1 MRLFF
6 NQKPVAFVDNALDL
20 YKPSE
25 FASATRSTVP
35 LISLLKH
42 GSEVWATITKE
53 LSAAAPSSEMHLE
66 FTVKPPKGCGKA
78 SHTDVM
84 LIQGNRSVAFEAKWT
99 EPQYDRASKWL
110 FGGDDPEN
118 RRLVMSGWLSLL
130 QPHSTRTLRLEDL
143 GAAIYQMV
151 HRAASACYVGPNPT
165 LAYIQFCPLANGCY
179 PDVMLMNDLS
189 YFHNLLGAPD
199 EFPFWLVE
207 VVAKPTQTFET
218 IRGLTRG
225 LRDTA
230 KEIHRALCNG
240 PLFEFTKLHLHRIHG
255 LRVDAEHIVDFHTIG
270 QHVAHGDQR

>member
-6 NQKPVAFVDNALDL
+6 NQKPVAFVDEALDL
-20 YKPSE
+20 YKASE

-42 GSEVWATITKE
+42 GGEVWATITKE
-53 LSAAAPSSEMHLE
+53 LSAEAPSGEIHLE
-66 FTVKPPKGCGKA
+66 FTVKSPQGRGKA

-84 LIQGNRSVAFEAKWT
+84 LIQGNRAVAFEAKWT
-99 EPQYDRASKWL
+99 EPQYDQVSKWL
-110 FGGDDPEN
+110 VGGDDPEN

-130 QPHSTRTLRLEDL
+130 QAHSTQKLRLEDF
-143 GAAIYQMV
+143 GAVIYQMV
-151 HRAASACYVGPNPT
+151 HRAAAACFVGPMPT
-165 LAYIQFCPLANGCY
+165 LAYIQFCPLANGCD

-207 VVAKPTQTFET
+207 VVAKPTETFET

-225 LRDTA
+225 LPDTA
-230 KEIHRALCNG
+230 KEVHRALCNG
-240 PLFEFTKLHLHRIHG
+240 PLFEFTQLHLHRIRG
-255 LRVDAEHIVDFHTIG
+255 PRVDAARIVEFRTIE
-270 QHVAHGDQR
+270 QHVAHKEQR